1 MSKYSKAFK
10 LKIIKQCLSGVSGP
24 RRLAIA
30 HGVQHSNIQRWVNAY
45 QAHGIKSLNRRY
57 TFYSKAFK
65 LMVLRTI
72 KRHSLSLN
80 QAAVQF
86 DIAAPNTI
94 SIWQKLYNQGG
105 SAALDPRPRGRTAMP
120 GKLKPF
126 KPTNK
131 PVTEMTQ
138 AELMREVQY
147 RRAETAYLKK
157 LEAVLQARESSLEPK
172 PK

>member
-10 LKIIKQCLSGVSGP
+10 LKLIKQCLSGRSSP
-24 RRLAIA
+24 RQLAAVHKIDSS
-30 HGVQHSNIQRWVNAY
+30 QIRRWVCVY
-45 QAHGIKSLNRRY
+45 QAHGQKAFDRSY
-57 TFYSKAFK
+57 THYSKAFK
-65 LMVLRTI
+65 IAVLRSMS
-72 KRHSLSLN
+72 RHRLSVAE
-80 QAAVQF
+80 AALRF
-86 DIAAPNTI
+86 DIPASSTVRL
-94 SIWQKLYNQGG
+94 WQKLYTQGG
-105 SAALDPRPRGRTAMP
+105 STALDPRPRGRTAMP

-131 PVTEMTQ
+131 PVEEMTQ

-157 LEAVLQARESSLEPK
+157 LEAVLQARESTAEPK

>member
-10 LKIIKQCLSGVSGP
+10 LKIIKQCLTGISSP
-24 RRLAIA
+24 KRLAII
-30 HGVQHSNIQRWVNAY
+30 HGIHHSNIQQWVNAY
-45 QAHGIKSLNRRY
+45 RAHGSKTINRGYAR
-57 TFYSKAFK
+57 YSKAFK
-65 LMVLRTI
+65 LTVLSAM
-72 KRHSLSLN
+72 KQHSLSLH
-80 QAAVQF
+80 QAAAQF
-86 DIAAPNTI
+86 DIAAPSTI
-94 SIWQKLYNQGG
+94 FIWQKLYTQGG

-131 PVTEMTQ
+131 PVEEMTQ

-157 LEAVLQARESSLEPK
+157 LEAVLQARESTAKPK

>member
-1 MSKYSKAFK
+1 MSKYSTAFK
-10 LKIIKQCLSGVSGP
+10 LKIIKQCLSGISSP
-24 RRLAIA
+24 RRLGATHKIDY
-30 HGVQHSNIQRWVNAY
+30 SLIRRWISVY
-45 QAHGIKSLNRRY
+45 QAHGITAFDRPH
-57 TFYSKAFK
+57 THYSKAFK
-65 LMVLRTI
+65 LKVLRAM
-72 KRHSLSLN
+72 KRHSMSLH

-86 DIAAPNTI
+86 DIAAPSTI

-105 SAALDPRPRGRTAMP
+105 TAALDPRPRGRTAMP

-157 LEAVLQARESSLEPK
+157 LEAVLQAREATTKPK